1 MTTSIHP
8 AVTRSG
14 ASPRRRLVSQETYE
28 LVFATV
34 YAGLVTNLLLVLGC
48 LPFVVLLVTT
58 DPAASW
64 PALALVAPLCAP
76 AVVAAFGVFGAVSAD
91 ASTQVVRTW
100 WRTYR
105 AQWRRAATLGAL
117 TTALAVVLAV
127 DVRAV
132 WGHAIGAVAI
142 PVFATLLVLTALTAL
157 VAAAAL
163 PDHPAARLR
172 DLLKASLFAA
182 VRRWYL
188 TVPALLVLGLLA
200 SLVAAK
206 PAVGLGLGL
215 APLLFAA
222 WGGARFAL
230 HSALGTV
237 PARADA
243 PR

>member
-1 MTTSIHP
+1 MATSIHAP
-8 AVTRSG
+8 AATSRPG
-14 ASPRRRLVSQETYE
+14 TRRRLVSHETYA

-34 YAGLVTNLLLVLGC
+34 YAGMATNMLLVLGC
-48 LPFVVLLVTT
+48 LPLVVLAVTT

-91 ASTQVVRTW
+91 SSAPVVRTW

-105 AQWRRAATLGAL
+105 TQWRRATALGAL
-117 TTALAVVLAV
+117 ATALVVVLAV
-127 DVRAV
+127 DVRVV
-132 WGHAIGAVAI
+132 WGHPVGAVAI
-142 PVFATLLVLTALTAL
+142 PVLATLAVLTALTAL

-163 PDHPAARLR
+163 PDHPTARLR

-188 TVPALLVLGLLA
+188 TVPALLVLALLL
-200 SLVAAK
+200 SLVAAR
-206 PAVGLGLGL
+206 PAIGLGLAI

-237 PARADA
+237 PAPTGP